1 MISKQVILGSVLLI
15 GGAVTI
21 FAMTQNNK
29 PAQSNDTT
37 LTQVVKDGG
46 LVAKPETKPLTADVM
61 TEEKLLIQKQKERE
75 LYNQQLAQEADELL
89 KEQEQARMLALD
101 KAKQEAGQIPSTH
114 IGADSASKSELIAAP
129 EVQIRPEAVK
139 AISTQKN
146 ALEDKLN
153 QQKPLTEKK
162 SKETAREVE
171 AGLGAKLASTKLPS
185 AKLPSAKLQSEPT
198 SPTQPKVETK
208 TVPAKDKHTVVRGD
222 TLIGLSRKY
231 DVPVS
236 VLATVNGMNR
246 NDALPLGRTITI
258 PSSAQLAKIDRDN
271 QQKQTSDAQ
280 ATTTKTK
287 GEQVSVNSGSGY
299 SYSVQVAI
307 SPNKAKVDEMV
318 EKYRAAG
325 YQVSVSQTSRGMRVL
340 VGSADSYDAAN
351 ELKQKLAKDSRVD
364 AKGAWVKKLEK

>member
-29 PAQSNDTT
+29 LAQSSDTT

-153 QQKPLTEKK
+153 QQKPLTEKNLK
-162 SKETAREVE
+162 KR
-171 AGLGAKLASTKLPS
+171 LGKLKLGWVPS
-185 AKLPSAKLQSEPT
+185 
-198 SPTQPKVETK
+198 
-208 TVPAKDKHTVVRGD
+208 
-222 TLIGLSRKY
+222 
-231 DVPVS
+231 
-236 VLATVNGMNR
+236 
-246 NDALPLGRTITI
+246 
-258 PSSAQLAKIDRDN
+258 
-271 QQKQTSDAQ
+271 
-280 ATTTKTK
+280 
-287 GEQVSVNSGSGY
+287 
-299 SYSVQVAI
+299 
-307 SPNKAKVDEMV
+307 
-318 EKYRAAG
+318 
-325 YQVSVSQTSRGMRVL
+325 YQVLSYKVSLPHQLNRKLKLKRCQLKISTQWFVVIHSLGYL
-340 VGSADSYDAAN
+340 VNTMFLFRYW
-351 ELKQKLAKDSRVD
+351 QR
-364 AKGAWVKKLEK
+364 

>member
-1 MISKQVILGSVLLI
+1 M
-15 GGAVTI
+15 
-21 FAMTQNNK
+21 
-29 PAQSNDTT
+29 
-37 LTQVVKDGG
+37 
-46 LVAKPETKPLTADVM
+46 
-61 TEEKLLIQKQKERE
+61 
-75 LYNQQLAQEADELL
+75 
-89 KEQEQARMLALD
+89 
-101 KAKQEAGQIPSTH
+101 
-114 IGADSASKSELIAAP
+114 
-129 EVQIRPEAVK
+129 
-139 AISTQKN
+139 
-146 ALEDKLN
+146 
-153 QQKPLTEKK
+153 
-162 SKETAREVE
+162 
-171 AGLGAKLASTKLPS
+171 
-185 AKLPSAKLQSEPT
+185 
-198 SPTQPKVETK
+198 
-208 TVPAKDKHTVVRGD
+208 
-222 TLIGLSRKY
+222 
-231 DVPVS
+231 
-236 VLATVNGMNR
+236 NGMNR

>member
-29 PAQSNDTT
+29 LAQSSDTT

-139 AISTQKN
+139 AASTQKN

-162 SKETAREVE
+162 SKETAGEVE
-171 AGLGAKLASTKLPS
+171 AGLGAKLPS

-307 SPNKAKVDEMV
+307 SPDKAKVDEMV

>member
-29 PAQSNDTT
+29 LAQSSDTT

-162 SKETAREVE
+162 SKETAGEVE
-171 AGLGAKLASTKLPS
+171 AGLG

>member
-29 PAQSNDTT
+29 PAQSSDTT

-162 SKETAREVE
+162 SKETAGEVE
-171 AGLGAKLASTKLPS
+171 AGLG
-185 AKLPSAKLQSEPT
+185 AKLQSEPT

-287 GEQVSVNSGSGY
+287 GEQVSVNSSSGY

-307 SPNKAKVDEMV
+307 SPDKAKVDEMV